1 MAESKKLFDELVR
14 QLLPIYDRKEAQSI
28 VFLLLAHQLRL
39 KKTDILANK
48 PIPPDVSPEALQA
61 DMDRLMRHEPI
72 QYVIGETEFFGRL
85 FRVTPTVLIP
95 RPETEELVDW
105 IRRRHRSALA
115 PIRMLDIGTGSGC
128 IAITLAK
135 ELPGAR
141 VTAWDISP
149 EALSVAANNAA
160 FHQAAVLFEE
170 VDILNQ
176 ASWTQVPPFDC
187 VVSNPP
193 YVTRG
198 EITQMR
204 PNVTAYEPHLALFV
218 EDASP
223 LLFYENIARFCQD
236 HLRPEG
242 HCYVEVNEQ
251 YATEVRRLFER
262 NGLDDAEIYR
272 DLFDKP
278 RFVRAARRKTMIS
291 R

>member
-1 MAESKKLFDELVR
+1 MAESKKWFDELVR
-14 QLLPIYDRKEAQSI
+14 QLLPIYDREEAQSI
-28 VFLLLAHQLRL
+28 VFLLLAHQLQL

-48 PIPPDVSPEALQA
+48 PIPPDVSLEDLQA
-61 DMDRLMRHEPI
+61 DMDRLVRHEPI
-72 QYVIGETEFFGRL
+72 QYVIGETDFLGRRFL
-85 FRVTPTVLIP
+85 VSSAVLIP
-95 RPETEELVDW
+95 RPETEELVAW
-105 IRRRHRSALA
+105 VLRRYRSASDF
-115 PIRMLDIGTGSGC
+115 IRMLDIGTGSGC

-135 ELPGAR
+135 ELPGAS

-149 EALSVAANNAA
+149 AALSVAANNAA
-160 FHQAAVLFEE
+160 FHQADVLLEE

-176 ASWTQVPPFDC
+176 ATWSQAPVFDC
-187 VVSNPP
+187 IVSNPP

-223 LLFYENIARFCQD
+223 LLFYESIVHFCRN

-251 YATEVRRLFER
+251 YATEVRRLFET
-262 NGLDDAEIYR
+262 NGFDNAEIYR

-278 RFVRAARRKTMIS
+278 RFVRAGRSKTMIS

>member
-1 MAESKKLFDELVR
+1 MAESKKWFDELVR
-14 QLLPIYDRKEAQSI
+14 QLLPIYDREEAQSI
-28 VFLLLAHQLRL
+28 VFLLLAHQLQL

-48 PIPPDVSPEALQA
+48 PIPPGVSLEDWQA
-61 DMDRLMRHEPI
+61 DMDRLVRHEPI
-72 QYVIGETEFFGRL
+72 QYVIGETDFLGRRFL
-85 FRVTPTVLIP
+85 VNPSVLIP
-95 RPETEELVDW
+95 RPETEELVAW
-105 IRRRHRSALA
+105 VLRRYRPASDS
-115 PIRMLDIGTGSGC
+115 IRMLDIGTGSGC

-135 ELPGAR
+135 ELSGAS

-149 EALSVAANNAA
+149 TALSVAANNAA

-176 ASWTQVPPFDC
+176 ASWREAPTFDC
-187 VVSNPP
+187 IVSNPP

-198 EITQMR
+198 EMVQMR

-218 EDASP
+218 DDASP
-223 LLFYENIARFCQD
+223 LLFYESIVRFCQD

-251 YATEVRRLFER
+251 YATEVLRLFEV
-262 NGLDDAEIYR
+262 NGFGDAEIYR

-278 RFVRAARRKTMIS
+278 RFVRASRSKTMIS

>member
-14 QLLPIYDRKEAQSI
+14 QLLSIYDRAEAQSI

-48 PIPPDVSPEALQA
+48 PIPPDVSPEDLQA
-61 DMDRLMRHEPI
+61 DMERLMRHEPI
-72 QYVIGETEFFGRL
+72 QYVLGETDFFGRRFL
-85 FRVTPTVLIP
+85 VTPAVLIP

-105 IRRRHRSALA
+105 IRQRYRLA
-115 PIRMLDIGTGSGC
+115 SDVLILDIGTGSGC
-128 IAITLAK
+128 IAITLAR
-135 ELPGAR
+135 ELSGAC

-149 EALSVAANNAA
+149 AALAVAANNAA

-170 VDILNQ
+170 VDILHQ
-176 ASWTQVPPFDC
+176 ATWRQAPVFDC
-187 VVSNPP
+187 IVSNPP

-198 EITQMR
+198 EMAQMR

-218 EDASP
+218 EDDSP
-223 LLFYENIARFCQD
+223 LLFYESIVRFCQD

-251 YATEVRRLFER
+251 YATEVRRLFEM
-262 NGLDDAEIYR
+262 NGFDDAEIYR

-278 RFVRAARRKTMIS
+278 RFVRAGRRKTMIS